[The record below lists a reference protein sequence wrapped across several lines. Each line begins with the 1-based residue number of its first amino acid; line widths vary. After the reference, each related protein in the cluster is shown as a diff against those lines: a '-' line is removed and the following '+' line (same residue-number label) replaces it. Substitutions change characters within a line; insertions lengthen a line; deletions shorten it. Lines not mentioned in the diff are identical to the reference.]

1 MNLYEKNIKL
11 LTQHYPGMDINL
23 KNAKEQEDISVQEEL
38 SKDGEKILKV
48 TKKEHSC
55 YLAGKRNAKEPP
67 YEWFRE
73 QGEISENYIYIYGNW
88 KCWLF
93 KRID

>member
-38 SKDGEKILKV
+38 SKDGEKILKI
-48 TKKEHSC
+48 TKKDIVVIWRE
-55 YLAGKRNAKEPP
+55 KEMPKNHHMNGLKN
-67 YEWFRE
+67 RE
-73 QGEISENYIYIYGNW
+73 NFLKTIYIYLW
-88 KCWLF
+88 E
-93 KRID
+93 

>member
-11 LTQHYPGMDINL
+11 LTQYYPGMDINL
-23 KNAKEQEDISVQEEL
+23 KNAKEQEDISVQEKL
-38 SKDGEKILKV
+38 SKDGEKI
-48 TKKEHSC
+48 
-55 YLAGKRNAKEPP
+55 
-67 YEWFRE
+67 
-73 QGEISENYIYIYGNW
+73 IYGNR